1 MSEPGL
7 VVAAGAVTLRRRRG
21 TTEVL
26 LVHRPRYDDWSFP
39 KGKVDP
45 GEGVHEAAVR
55 EVHEET
61 GLAVRLGPP
70 LPPQVYAVGNGT
82 ARPKMVHYW
91 MARCTGDD
99 DVSGYRP
106 NDEVDDVRWVPMHDA
121 ARVLDYERDR
131 EMLVEAK
138 PFRRRSV
145 PLLVLRHAQACPRK
159 QWRGDDRE
167 RPLSNEGLQQAER
180 LVPLLDAY
188 GVRHVVSSSSER
200 CVQSVA
206 PYAAATGHDLELT
219 DVLSEQDATPER
231 VIEEIDGLLA
241 LREPAVVCGHRP
253 VLPMMFESLGLE
265 PTPLEPGGAVVL
277 HHRHGRIVAVDRVTA
292 PSPA

>member
-1 MSEPGL
+1 MHEPDL

-26 LVHRPRYDDWSFP
+26 LVHRPRYGDWSFP

-55 EVHEET
+55 EVLEET
-61 GLAVRLGPP
+61 GLAVRLGPA

-91 MARCTGDD
+91 VARCTGDD

-106 NDEVDDVRWVPMHDA
+106 NDEIDDVRWFPMHDVV
-121 ARVLDYERDR
+121 RMLTYERDR
-131 EMLVEAK
+131 DLVGEAR

-145 PLLVLRHAQACPRK
+145 PLIVLRHAQARPRK
-159 QWRGDDRE
+159 QWGGDDRG
-167 RPLSNEGLQQAER
+167 RPLSDEGSRQAER
-180 LVPLLDAY
+180 LVPLLAAY
-188 GVRHVVSSSSER
+188 GARHVVSSSSER

-206 PYAAATGHDLELT
+206 PYAASSGRDLELT
-219 DVLSEQDATPER
+219 SALSEQDATPQA
-231 VIEEIDGLLA
+231 VIEEMDALLD
-241 LREPAVVCGHRP
+241 LREPTVVCGHRP
-253 VLPMMFESLGLE
+253 VLPMMFEALGLE
-265 PTPLEPGGAVVL
+265 PTPLEPGDAVVL
-277 HHRHGRIVAVDRVTA
+277 HHRHGRIVAVDRVPA
-292 PSPA
+292 PATD

>member
-1 MSEPGL
+1 MREPDL

-91 MARCTGDD
+91 VARCTGDD

-106 NDEVDDVRWVPMHDA
+106 NDEIDDVRWFPMHDV
-121 ARVLDYERDR
+121 ARVLTYHRDR
-131 EMLVEAK
+131 DLVGEARA
-138 PFRRRSV
+138 FRRRSV
-145 PLLVLRHAQACPRK
+145 PLIVLRHAQACPRK
-159 QWRGDDRE
+159 QWGGDDRG
-167 RPLSNEGLQQAER
+167 RPLSDEGSRQAER
-180 LVPLLDAY
+180 LVPLLTSY
-188 GVRHVVSSSSER
+188 GARHVVSSSSER

-206 PYAAATGHDLELT
+206 PYASASGHDLELT
-219 DVLSEQDATPER
+219 SALSEQDATPQA
-231 VIEEIDGLLA
+231 VIEEMDALLD
-241 LREPAVVCGHRP
+241 LREPTVVCGHRP
-253 VLPMMFESLGLE
+253 VLPMMLEALGLE
-265 PTPLEPGGAVVL
+265 PTPLEPADAVVV
-277 HHRHGRIVAVDRVTA
+277 HHRHGRIVAVDRVPA
-292 PSPA
+292 PASD